1 MSKKEPISYDSNR
14 DAARSAAA
22 ATPKTPLTQDEYIE
36 QAYLF
41 RALCERI
48 NPHEPIQLLLKG
60 IEAEIL
66 ATTNLPKA
74 IDFILDE
81 LNHTGRISTAMRRL
95 PHYFAPFQSFLVEQS
110 ENERGRFDSLMAFSI
125 LHHEATY
132 RAATPSPQG
141 LFFFQFE
148 VLCRNRLTYD
158 HGLVAMAQDPLYDGS
173 WSRWI
178 LDIRHKLGIVDIAD
192 LVYVHSQHYVNRR
205 AGDEEN
211 DKSEKPAAILFGEK
225 EGRIALANRKTEP
238 LFFFSALQRQL
249 QYPAVPRRKLRDDV
263 GETLTKIQRTVERLE
278 TRMKLLEDEQ
288 REKGIDLTK
297 FYQRPDQAA
306 WPDDPA
312 GP

>member
-1 MSKKEPISYDSNR
+1 MKNR
-14 DAARSAAA
+14 LA
-22 ATPKTPLTQDEYIE
+22 KDEYIE

-41 RALCERI
+41 GALCERI
-48 NPHEPIQLLLKG
+48 NPNEPIQSLLRNIGTEVLS
-60 IEAEIL
+60 
-66 ATTNLPKA
+66 TTNLPKA

-95 PHYFAPFQSFLVEQS
+95 SHYFAPFQAFLVEQA

-132 RAATPSPQG
+132 RAAEPTPQG

-158 HGLVAMAQDPLYDGS
+158 HGLVAMAQDPIYDRD

-178 LDIRHKLGIVDIAD
+178 LDIRHQLGIVDIAD
-192 LVYVHSQHYVNRR
+192 LVYVHSQFYVQRQT
-205 AGDEEN
+205 AHGGEAVDVP
-211 DKSEKPAAILFGEK
+211 DVILFGEK
-225 EGRIALANRKTEP
+225 EGRIALANRKSEP

-249 QYPAVPRRKLRDDV
+249 KYPVVPRRRPRDESMDNLRN
-263 GETLTKIQRTVERLE
+263 LQRTIERME
-278 TRMKLLEDEQ
+278 VRVKLLEDEQ

-297 FYQRPDQAA
+297 FYQRPDQPS
-306 WPDDPA
+306 WPRDLDSE
-312 GP
+312 